1 MSTIKKLSSAAS
13 KMGFFGAEFIIEDE
27 IVIMNISGKR
37 YYLGLIKSGSKY
49 LIEALDKIG

>member
-49 LIEALDKIG
+49 LIKALDKIG